1 MLQHHTNGRL
11 PGPPPVTPH
20 SESLATQAAYTESRM
35 HLKKKAHILAH

>member
-11 PGPPPVTPH
+11 PGPPPVTPTQNP
-20 SESLATQAAYTESRM
+20 SLEAAYTESRM